1 MKALARSY
9 LWWPGL
15 DRELEELAKACT
27 QCQKEQSSPAVAPL
41 HPWSWP
47 TRPWA
52 RVHLDFAG
60 QFQGRMFLV
69 AVDAH
74 SKWPEV
80 VEMSTTT
87 ATQTVAVLRKMFA
100 ANGLPEQLV
109 SDNGPQFVS
118 GEFASFCQF
127 NGIKHIRVSP
137 YHPSSNGLA
146 VMFVQ
151 TFKVA
156 MCKSEKDGL
165 SFSHRLASFLLLYR
179 ATPQGTTAVPPSVLF
194 MGRSLRTRLDLLR
207 PNPGA
212 TVVSNQASQKQ
223 QHDKHCKPRFL
234 HVGQSVLVR
243 DFLRSPI

>member
-1 MKALARSY
+1 MKAPARSY

-27 QCQKEQSSPAVAPL
+27 QYQKKQCSPAVAPL

-52 RVHLDFAG
+52 RVPLDFAG
-60 QFQGRMFLV
+60 PFQGCIFLV
-69 AVDAH
+69 AVDAN

-80 VEMSTTT
+80 IEMSTTT
-87 ATQTVAVLRKMFA
+87 ATQTLAVLRKMFTT
-100 ANGLPEQLV
+100 NGLPEQLV
-109 SDNGPQFVS
+109 SNNGPQFVS
-118 GEFASFCQF
+118 EEFAIFCQF
-127 NGIKHIRVSP
+127 NGIKHIRVSL

-146 VMFVQ
+146 ERFVQ

-156 MCKSEKDGL
+156 MGKSEKDGL

-179 ATPQGTTAVPPSVLF
+179 ATPQGTTALPPSVLF
-194 MGRSLRTRLDLLR
+194 MGRSLRTRLDLLC
-207 PNPGA
+207 PNLGA

-223 QHDKHCKPRFL
+223 QHDSHCKRHFL
-234 HVGQSVLVR
+234 QVGQSVLVR
-243 DFLRSPI
+243 DFHRSPS